1 MDLEGN
7 MAVFEPISVFQLI
20 NLAQRTGELVL
31 DAGDNSARVYFDNG
45 NISFAEIS
53 NRKTKLGEFLVRQGI
68 VKQKQL
74 DKSLVKKRKGKKLGK
89 ILLDDGVIDEKT
101 LRSAIEEQI
110 KEVIYEVVRWKKGWF
125 SFSSGKRAVSQ
136 DIFIDIPLD
145 HLMLEGLKRLDE
157 EGDSHE

>member
-7 MAVFEPISVFQLI
+7 MAVFEPIAVFQLI
-20 NLAQRTGELVL
+20 NLAQQTGELVL

-45 NISFAEIS
+45 SIAFAEIS
-53 NRKTKLGEFLVRQGI
+53 NRRIKLGEFLVS
-68 VKQKQL
+68 QKLIKKKDL
-74 DKSLVKKRKGKKLGK
+74 DKSLEKKRKNERLGK
-89 ILLDDGVIDEKT
+89 ILVEDGVIGEDT

-110 KEVIYEVVRWKKGWF
+110 KEVVYEVVRWKKGKF
-125 SFSSGKRAVSQ
+125 SFSSGKKAVKQ

-157 EGDSHE
+157 EGDPQE